1 MKRRFRSRPELLSD
15 VERALARRPSKN
27 HSPLQEVVDLLYEAR
42 NYFWL
47 GIYLACGGELVRQA
61 FRGPAPPC
69 HSFALGTG
77 NVGTAGRTGRVK
89 IAPDVSRDPTYSLC
103 FVETKS
109 EMVAPIRLATRVL
122 GVIDVESDRL
132 NAFSL
137 KDRVLLEGV
146 ASRLAR
152 FLAGRGRLLVR
163 KVREKAE
170 KPGDAPAG
178 DVASR
183 HPPRSERRLAGAESS
198 RGVAGGKSS
207 R

>member
-1 MKRRFRSRPELLSD
+1 VKRRFRSSRELLTD
-15 VERALARRPSKN
+15 VDRALAGRPSKN
-27 HSPLQEVVDLLYEAR
+27 HSPLQEVVDLLYQAR

-69 HSFALGTG
+69 HRFALGTG
-77 NVGTAGRTGRVK
+77 NVGAAAKTGIMKMV
-89 IAPDVSRDPTYSLC
+89 PDVSRDPTYSMC

-109 EMVAPIRLATRVL
+109 EMVAPIRLATQVL

-152 FLAGRGRLLVR
+152 FLTGRGKLLVR

-170 KPGDAPAG
+170 KPSDAPAG
-178 DVASR
+178 DLAVR
-183 HPPRSERRLAGAESS
+183 HPPRSDKRAAAAHR
-198 RGVAGGKSS
+198 VAST
-207 R
+207 